1 MCFLGDVLLKL
12 TRLPLISQNPGTRL
26 MRFSDFHLPYTNKL
40 DEFVPPNSELVQA
53 IRYLSLRVHRSTFDC
68 GNSRLN
74 FFNSQTNQ
82 SRNGNGSNSPLRR
95 DHHTHTCVGFCLC
108 VKKKKLSQSS
118 PHQLHSI
125 DLAGRLKL
133 RAKVCPSL
141 SGVWWSNEMVV

>member
-1 MCFLGDVLLKL
+1 
-12 TRLPLISQNPGTRL
+12 
-26 MRFSDFHLPYTNKL
+26 MRFSDFHLSYTKKL
-40 DEFVPPNSELVQA
+40 DEFVPPKSELVQA

-95 DHHTHTCVGFCLC
+95 DHRTHVCEILSVC
-108 VKKKKLSQSS
+108 VKEEKLSQSS

-125 DLAGRLKL
+125 DLVGRLKL

-141 SGVWWSNEMVV
+141 AGVCGGQMRWSFNFPLCPIACREEQLGKC